1 MKASYVLIVTCVLVA
16 ACGDS
21 PGLPTGPTAMNG
33 QPAPAGSHT
42 LSGTIRDA
50 DGLPLAGV
58 TLVVMVPTDG
68 GSVVSDAAG
77 RYSLGNLNGM
87 ITLRASKEGYFDSYQ
102 QRFIAADQVL
112 NISLPPRVEL
122 VPGTTLRGVVGG
134 EPCDPIGWD
143 ARARCRQIFFTPP
156 TSGTLDLVLTWSGPS
171 DLDLLVAGQYF
182 DPPTK
187 RGEIRAKVKVAGGLR
202 HEIRINAYYSAEEF
216 ELRAEFQPTP

>member
-1 MKASYVLIVTCVLVA
+1 V
-16 ACGDS
+16 
-21 PGLPTGPTAMNG
+21 NG
-33 QPAPAGSHT
+33 QPAPAGTHT

-58 TLVVMVPTDG
+58 TLVILAPTNG

-77 RYSLGNLNGM
+77 RYSLLNLNGL
-87 ITLRASKEGYFDSYQ
+87 INLRASKDGYFPWYQ
-102 QRFIAADQVL
+102 ARFIAADQVL
-112 NISLPPRVEL
+112 DISLSPMVEL

-134 EPCDPIGWD
+134 APCDPIGWD
-143 ARARCRQIFFTPP
+143 ARAPCRQIFFTPP

-182 DPPTK
+182 DPPPK
-187 RGEIRAKVKVAGGLR
+187 RGEIRAKVQLAGGLR
-202 HEIRINAYYSAEEF
+202 HEIRINAYYSQEDF